1 MLCLRCT
8 FAVGSLYLR
17 FFLDVGS
24 EHMMEAEG
32 HYRENRVEPAPPMTG
47 RDGLQ
52 YTHFERIRMKGI
64 TSISVGGMVLH

>member
-8 FAVGSLYLR
+8 FAVGSLYIR

-32 HYRENRVEPAPPMTG
+32 HYRENRVEPVTPDREKWATVHP
-47 RDGLQ
+47 
-52 YTHFERIRMKGI
+52 F
-64 TSISVGGMVLH
+64 

>member
-8 FAVGSLYLR
+8 FAVGSLYIR

-32 HYRENRVEPAPPMTG
+32 HYRENRVELAPP
-47 RDGLQ
+47 
-52 YTHFERIRMKGI
+52 
-64 TSISVGGMVLH
+64 